1 MYDFQ
6 TLKEAILFN
15 TAEVLPTDE
24 KQLDEELHFLV
35 DKANQSGEKLRH
47 YIGFEVSGKI
57 HIGTSIPTA
66 LKVKKLTEAGVEC
79 HIWLADFHTYLNN
92 KLDGRLETIRAVSH
106 EYFGLVMLKS
116 LEVVGCD
123 MSLVKVLYAD
133 EEYSKLVNG
142 FSFFDFYL
150 RFAKELTLS
159 RVLKSISIMGKEAG
173 EGVEFGTLCYPVMQ
187 VADPFFLKTHFV
199 HAGIDQRKCHVLMR
213 ETALKVDPKVRLKI
227 SQDEVKP
234 IAIHHSLILG
244 LEHKGENAE
253 TSKMSKSKP
262 DSAIWVHD
270 SLQEIQRKLKKAYC
284 PMPRPQEQSP
294 EEIEIE
300 QEWNP
305 MLDWCK
311 KMIFPAGK
319 ALDISR
325 PDKFGGDVSYD
336 SFEDLKAD
344 YFAGKLHPMDLKNG
358 VATTLANW
366 FEPIRKAVEGNSG
379 LEILED
385 LGK

>member
-244 LEHKGENAE
+244 LEHKGENTE

-358 VATTLANW
+358 VATTLTNW